1 MKAIDTEL
9 TKFLGAEAQYYVPI
23 IRSMVEDYEVSEEKV
38 TADVQSLIGQMQE
51 NGFLEE

>member
-23 IRSMVEDYEVSEEKV
+23 YQRKYSWKKDNCLKLTEPIK
-38 TADVQSLIGQMQE
+38 
-51 NGFLEE
+51 